1 MDVSRNSDTPKSS
14 ILIGFS
20 IINHPLE
27 TPIYWEVPGGQWI
40 CRFCLNGLKDNL
52 GCLGSLLLWWC
63 CWLRFRS
70 IGAAWRKLSS
80 QVSWIILV
88 VVFLVA
94 LWCLECEKQEGIQ
107 WWASA
112 SRSSS
117 SGSSSRRDV
126 VVRLQNFQAAKE
138 AGTRHLKR

>member
-1 MDVSRNSDTPKSS
+1 MSS
-14 ILIGFS
+14 THLIRKPPSLGLFQ
-20 IINHPLE
+20 NK
-27 TPIYWEVPGGQWI
+27 WWAVPGGQWI
-40 CRFCLNGLKDNL
+40 CRFCLNGWKDNL
-52 GCLGSLLLWWC
+52 GCLGTLLLWWC

-80 QVSWIILV
+80 QVWWIILV
-88 VVFLVA
+88 VLVLIV
-94 LWCLECEKQEGIQ
+94 LWCLECETQDGIQ

-117 SGSSSRRDV
+117 SSSSSSSV

-138 AGTRHLKR
+138 SKEAGTRHLKR